1 MFDISHFCCFLDV
14 HRYTNLLNIYKYLSR
29 MRRLCRR
36 EFIILLA
43 ITLSCISVVAVGEVG
58 GNKDTAKSNKEN
70 QKNAK
75 LPPCAACRVLT
86 DSFKK
91 VSFKNVNIFSHVLH
105 CLQLNITVGGIL

>member
-1 MFDISHFCCFLDV
+1 MYVFMSNRFTFC
-14 HRYTNLLNIYKYLSR
+14 SR
-29 MRRLCRR
+29 MRRLCRKDVL
-36 EFIILLA
+36 ILLA

-91 VSFKNVNIFSHVLH
+91 VSDKDYDAVSLFFKSTPWHIFFKLYIVY
-105 CLQLNITVGGIL
+105 N